1 MHQRK
6 KFEDLIAINAL
17 IRPGVGD
24 FNEYVA
30 RRNGKKFEIHPDREW
45 YMKDTVGLM
54 TYQEQF
60 LLDCKTFAGWDIAFA
75 DNNIRKN
82 KRIKDDTDIRDKFI
96 NDSVSRGYD
105 RDFIEKIWQ
114 EIERRN

>member
-1 MHQRK
+1 MISSGDVSGIFQLANQGAMIMEQKPK

-30 RRNGKKFEIHPDREW
+30 RRNGKKFEIHKDREW

-75 DNNIRKN
+75 DNNIK
-82 KRIKDDTDIRDKFI
+82 KK
-96 NDSVSRGYD
+96 
-105 RDFIEKIWQ
+105 
-114 EIERRN
+114 